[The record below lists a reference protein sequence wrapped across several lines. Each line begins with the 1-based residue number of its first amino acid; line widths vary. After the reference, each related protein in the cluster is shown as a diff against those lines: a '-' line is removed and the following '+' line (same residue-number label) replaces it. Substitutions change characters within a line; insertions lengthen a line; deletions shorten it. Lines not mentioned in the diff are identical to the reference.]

1 MRELIILLVLLIV
14 MLLAAC
20 GAKQPQPTIRGADL
34 YARVGELKAAGHAAV
49 PSNQQPVTVRMDQYL
64 VDRSRDQIF
73 VVDQAVAGCDGL
85 DITTD
90 EDCTLALIGDQRFAV
105 VDAPPDPKRT
115 YRDDA
120 DDDDIS
126 DLNKARIFLALAG
139 TAMAVGAAKCD
150 AFDGCGELLGVAAAA
165 DGLLLLLLF
174 TGMH

>member
-20 GAKQPQPTIRGADL
+20 GAQPQRPTIRGADL

-73 VVDQAVAGCDGL
+73 VVEQAVAGCDGI
-85 DITTD
+85 DIAAD
-90 EDCTLALIGDQRFAV
+90 DDCTLALIGDQRFTV
-105 VDAPPDPKRT
+105 VDAPPEPKRVQ
-115 YRDDA
+115 RDE
-120 DDDDIS
+120 DDEDIS
-126 DLNKARIFLALAG
+126 PLNKARIALALAG
-139 TAMAVGAAKCD
+139 TAMVVGAAKCE
-150 AFDGCGELLGVAAAA
+150 FEGCTELLGVAAGL